1 MRRRGFRD
9 VQGGI
14 ANERHNEGLS
24 SGLFLITLFV
34 SRPRF
39 QQISEPG
46 ALDYCKQS
54 GDVGVDYLEHE
65 EAQATTLFC
74 LHSLPG
80 QLLPA
85 LVNTEVSG
93 RCFDVGICTP
103 KFRFMCVSHTLL

>member
-1 MRRRGFRD
+1 M
-9 VQGGI
+9 QGGI